1 MTEYIVRIG
10 EHVTHTLV
18 IEAETEDDALKL
30 GYHLLT
36 EGLVLTD
43 EEKKQWSYDL
53 DSDGYSPNRSVS
65 EL

>member
-30 GYHLLT
+30 GYQLLT
-36 EGLVLTD
+36 DGISD
-43 EEKKQWSYDL
+43 EEKKKLDYDL
-53 DSDGYSPNRSVS
+53 ESDGYSPNRSVS

>member
-30 GYHLLT
+30 GYQLLT
-36 EGLVLTD
+36 DGLSD
-43 EEKKQWSYDL
+43 EEKKQLDYDL
-53 DSDGYSPNRSVS
+53 DSDGYSNNRSVS

>member
-18 IEAETEDDALKL
+18 IEAETENDALER
-30 GYHLLT
+30 GYQLLT
-36 EGLVLTD
+36 DGLVLTD
-43 EEKKQWSYDL
+43 EEKKQWDYDL
-53 DSDGYSPNRSVS
+53 ESDGYSNNRSVS

>member
-30 GYHLLT
+30 GYQLLT
-36 EGLVLTD
+36 DGISD
-43 EEKKQWSYDL
+43 EEKKRLDYDL
-53 DSDGYSPNRSVS
+53 DSDGYSNNRSVS